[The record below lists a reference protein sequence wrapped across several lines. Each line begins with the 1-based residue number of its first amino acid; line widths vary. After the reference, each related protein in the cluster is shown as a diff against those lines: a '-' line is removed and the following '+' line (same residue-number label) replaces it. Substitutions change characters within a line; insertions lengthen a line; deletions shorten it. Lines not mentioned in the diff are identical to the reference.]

1 MTLQEISRQAAWQA
15 TDQWAY
21 GRPVGSTAN
30 DLMDYVADAVT
41 LAVLKEVRDQISYKP
56 MAKDCTFMKTCGR
69 PTCRC
74 SQPFVLKSPSETWN
88 ALLASL
94 VIPQEPQ
101 VIEKKED
108 LGGTSLTE
116 GASVSVV
123 VPAPEL
129 PHVATT
135 SATLAE
141 VIIDAIPEAMGITP
155 DPWPEKPDDRDG
167 EPHRTVAKILD
178 SEIGM
183 LRLMLELKRRSVA
196 LLIDQFKMLA
206 RVIEDDEPENSD
218 QTAVTVL
225 LVTHRLRKLAE
236 IEKDTDGNQATTQS
250 SGVNRGSEAHKDS
263 SSNRTSPPETT

>member
-94 VIPQEPQ
+94 VIPQEEIQEQITP
-101 VIEKKED
+101 
-108 LGGTSLTE
+108 T
-116 GASVSVV
+116 GASGAPDWMQSVGRTPEWRENAFAGKAETV
-123 VPAPEL
+123 DRVIRAGAGWCAVTHQHDNSKAAIAAAHEALTILDERIISKVTPALNHGKAMDALALVGAAIREL
-129 PHVATT
+129 RVEIGGEHQVNT
-135 SATLAE
+135 SAERASETAKSE
-141 VIIDAIPEAMGITP
+141 HVDQPNGSV
-155 DPWPEKPDDRDG
+155 DG
-167 EPHRTVAKILD
+167 L
-178 SEIGM
+178 
-183 LRLMLELKRRSVA
+183 
-196 LLIDQFKMLA
+196 
-206 RVIEDDEPENSD
+206 
-218 QTAVTVL
+218 
-225 LVTHRLRKLAE
+225 
-236 IEKDTDGNQATTQS
+236 
-250 SGVNRGSEAHKDS
+250 GVQKG
-263 SSNRTSPPETT
+263 